1 MIIRKYSTLLASLF
15 VFAACTQDKES
26 PQISIVEEVP
36 TSAPMIKR
44 NKAPE
49 NANVYFISPKA
60 NAIVTNPVE
69 VKFGVTNME
78 IVPSG
83 QNSPMTGHHH
93 IIIDADL
100 PNMSFPI
107 PANEN
112 YVHFGD
118 GSTETKLNL
127 SQGEHSLQ
135 LILGDYL
142 HVPHTPAV
150 YSEKITITVE

>member
-1 MIIRKYSTLLASLF
+1 LIIKNYLLVLASLF
-15 VFAACTQDKES
+15 IVAACNQNNEN
-26 PQISIVEEVP
+26 PQISVAEEVP

-49 NANVYFISPKA
+49 NADVYFISPTA
-60 NAIVTNPVE
+60 NAMVTSPVE
-69 VKFGVTNME
+69 VKFGVKNME

-83 QNSPMTGHHH
+83 QNSPLTGHHH
-93 IIIDADL
+93 IIINANL
-100 PNMSFPI
+100 PNMNFPI

-118 GSTETKLNL
+118 GSTETVLNL
-127 SQGEHSLQ
+127 SQGEHTLQ

-142 HVPHTPAV
+142 HVPHSPPV
-150 YSEKITITVE
+150 YSEQITITVK

>member
-1 MIIRKYSTLLASLF
+1 
-15 VFAACTQDKES
+15 
-26 PQISIVEEVP
+26 
-36 TSAPMIKR
+36 
-44 NKAPE
+44 
-49 NANVYFISPKA
+49 
-60 NAIVTNPVE
+60 
-69 VKFGVTNME
+69 ME

-118 GSTETKLNL
+118 GSTETILNL